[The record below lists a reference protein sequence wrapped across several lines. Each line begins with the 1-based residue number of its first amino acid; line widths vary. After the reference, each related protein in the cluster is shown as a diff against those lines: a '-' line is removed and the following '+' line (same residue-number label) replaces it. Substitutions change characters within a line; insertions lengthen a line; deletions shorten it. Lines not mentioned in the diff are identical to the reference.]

1 MQKNNP
7 ACYECPKG
15 KNKLHF
21 WSPIM
26 HEINGMVGAMCL
38 HCSKTLTKEQA
49 EDYGENDDSRM
60 D

>member
-15 KNKLHF
+15 KNKLHT

-26 HEINGMVGAMCL
+26 RQEEGWKIDTIVGAKCL
-38 HCSKTLTKEQA
+38 HCKKILTKEQA
-49 EDYGENDDSRM
+49 EDVWRE
-60 D
+60 